1 MSPHSTSGRYSV
13 DELVGFTAELFR
25 GVGLLP
31 QHANIVATRLVE
43 ADLRGRTGHGLI
55 RVGPYV
61 QRIEAG
67 GVNLSPDIRIIH
79 ETPVSAY
86 FDGDNGMG
94 QVVMT
99 QAAEVAIAKAEE
111 TGMAWV
117 GTVHSNHAGA
127 AGIYPAMAA
136 KRGLIAMYFAVANAN
151 GMPPW
156 GGVEP
161 ILGTNPIAMA
171 IPAGDG
177 VPFQL
182 DIATTVA
189 SHGTIKVVAQAG
201 EEMPI
206 GWVADI
212 DGNPITDPA
221 KAHEGFLLPI
231 GGYKGAG
238 LNIAIG
244 LLAGA
249 MNGAAFGK
257 SVVDHR
263 QHLEVPTNTGQAMMV
278 MRSDLMMPAAEAS
291 ASIDAHL
298 EQLRNS
304 KTAHGGS
311 VRLPGDTAH
320 ATEQENLRAGIP
332 IPDPLR
338 EILNGLATRLSI
350 NRQLD

>member
-1 MSPHSTSGRYSV
+1 MSSRYSQS
-13 DELVGFTAELFR
+13 ELEALASAIFVA
-25 GVGLLP
+25 VGLP
-31 QHANIVATRLVE
+31 RDHADIVAARLVE
-43 ADLRGRTGHGLI
+43 GDLRGRTGHGLI

-67 GVNLSPDIRIIH
+67 GVNLHPDIRIIH

-99 QAAEVAIAKAEE
+99 QATEVAIAKAEE
-111 TGMAWV
+111 VGMAWV

-127 AGIYPAMAA
+127 AGLYPAMAA
-136 KRGLIAMYFAVANAN
+136 KQGLIAMYFAVANAN
-151 GMPPW
+151 GMPPH
-156 GGVEP
+156 GGIEP

-201 EEMPI
+201 KEMPV
-206 GWVADI
+206 GWVADA
-212 DGNPITDPA
+212 DGNPITDPN
-221 KAHEGFLLPI
+221 KSHEGFLLPI

-257 SVVDHR
+257 SVIDHR
-263 QHLEVPTNTGQAMMV
+263 LHQEVPTNTGQAMMV
-278 MRSDLMMPAAEAS
+278 MRADLMMPKAEAM

-298 EQLRNS
+298 DEIR
-304 KTAHGGS
+304 GS
-311 VRLPGDTAH
+311 ATKSGDKVRLPGDGAY
-320 ATEQENLRAGIP
+320 ATEKNNLANGIP

-338 EILNGLATRLSI
+338 DSLNQLAQRLGAERRLS
-350 NRQLD
+350 

>member
-1 MSPHSTSGRYSV
+1 MRSRYPV
-13 DELVGFTAELFR
+13 TELEAFTAAIFCAV
-25 GVGLLP
+25 GVKP
-31 QHANIVATRLVE
+31 DHADTVATRLVE
-43 ADLRGRTGHGLI
+43 ADLRGRTGHGLL

-67 GVNLSPDIRIIH
+67 GVNLDPDIRILH
-79 ETPVSAY
+79 ETPVSAH

-99 QAAEVAIAKAEE
+99 RAAEVAIAKAEE
-111 TGMAWV
+111 VGMAWV

-136 KRGLIAMYFAVANAN
+136 KRGLIAMYFAVANVN
-151 GMPPW
+151 VMPPW
-156 GGVEP
+156 GGIEP
-161 ILGTNPIAMA
+161 DLGTNPIAIA

-189 SHGTIKVVAQAG
+189 SHGTIQVVAQAG
-201 EEMPI
+201 EQMPV
-206 GWVADI
+206 GWVADAE
-212 DGNPITDPA
+212 GNPITDPT

-238 LNIAIG
+238 LNIATG

-249 MNGAAFGK
+249 MNGAAFGRA
-257 SVVDHR
+257 VVDHR
-263 QHLEVPTNTGQAMMV
+263 EHLGVPTNTGQAMLV
-278 MRSDLMMPAAEAS
+278 MRSDLMLPADEAL

-298 EQLRNS
+298 EQLRDS
-304 KTAHGGS
+304 RTATGER
-311 VRLPGDTAH
+311 VRLPGDVAR
-320 ATEQENLRAGIP
+320 ATEEKNLRVGIR
-332 IPDPLR
+332 IPTPLR
-338 EILNGLATRLSI
+338 HSLNELADRLGVLD
-350 NRQLD
+350 QLD

>member
-1 MSPHSTSGRYSV
+1 MSSRYTV
-13 DELVGFTAELFR
+13 AELEEFTSAIFR
-25 GVGLLP
+25 SVGVKAE
-31 QHANIVATRLVE
+31 HAGIVATRLVE

-67 GVNLSPDIRIIH
+67 GVNLDPDIRIIH
-79 ETPVSAY
+79 ETPVSAH

-99 QAAEVAIAKAEE
+99 MAAEVAIAKAQAL
-111 TGMAWV
+111 GMAWV

-156 GGVEP
+156 GGIEP
-161 ILGTNPIAMA
+161 ILGTNPISIA

-177 VPFQL
+177 IPFQL

-201 EEMPI
+201 EQMPI
-206 GWVADI
+206 GWVADAE
-212 DGNPITDPA
+212 GNPITDPA
-221 KAHEGFLLPI
+221 RAHEGFLLPI

-257 SVVDHR
+257 AVVDHR
-263 QHLEVPTNTGQAMMV
+263 KHLEVPTNTGQAMLV
-278 MRSDLMMPAAEAS
+278 MRSDLMLPAEEAL

-304 KTAHGGS
+304 RTASGER
-311 VRLPGDTAH
+311 VRLPGDGAH
-320 ATEQENLRAGIP
+320 ATELENLRIGIP
-332 IPDPLR
+332 LPEQLR
-338 EILNGLATRLSI
+338 HSLNELAGRLGVVA
-350 NRQLD
+350 QLD